1 MAVAQ
6 LVLELTY
13 RYDLEMSDV
22 LPHENVQRKTTGEG
36 QVVLDAIKETIQ
48 ENW

>member
-1 MAVAQ
+1 
-6 LVLELTY
+6 
-13 RYDLEMSDV
+13 MSNV